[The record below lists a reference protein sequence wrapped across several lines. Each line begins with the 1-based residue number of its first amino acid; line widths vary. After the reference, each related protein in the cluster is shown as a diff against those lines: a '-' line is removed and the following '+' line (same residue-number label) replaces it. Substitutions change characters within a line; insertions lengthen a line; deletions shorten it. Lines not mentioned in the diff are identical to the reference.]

1 MKKILFFST
10 IFLGFIATSCKV
22 DDPFVDRVAAPV
34 LVIFEDPSGTKT
46 NGLTTEPSVTSS
58 ASADASITV
67 RLLELNKDGL
77 LDYKVGIDSIPATA
91 VPVTFKLRNGTKI
104 SDVTTDGTGRS
115 TLKISWQTLGIA
127 APAAGSSIQ
136 LACSATYKDVAFT
149 KYFRLTATK

>member
-10 IFLGFIATSCKV
+10 IILAFVATSCKV
-22 DDPFVDRVAAPV
+22 DDPFVDRIAAPV
-34 LVIFEDPSGTKT
+34 LVIFEDPAGKS
-46 NGLTTEPSVTSS
+46 NGLTTEPSVVSS
-58 ASADASITV
+58 ASTDASITV

-115 TLKISWQTLGIA
+115 TLKVSWKSLGIA
-127 APAAGSSIQ
+127 APAVGSSVQ
-136 LACSATYKDVAFT
+136 LACSATYKDVSFT